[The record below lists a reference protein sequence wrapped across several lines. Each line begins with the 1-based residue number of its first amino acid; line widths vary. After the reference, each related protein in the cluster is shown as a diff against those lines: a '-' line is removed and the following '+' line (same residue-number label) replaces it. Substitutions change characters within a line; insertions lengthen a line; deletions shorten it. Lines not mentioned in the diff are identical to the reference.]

1 MGFKTANQYEEEK
14 YNGKF
19 RLANDGDT
27 ADVIMLYQDKNDVLI
42 ADVHYIKSN
51 SYNGY
56 VHCTGYGCPACANN
70 IRKQTKLFIPMYNL
84 DSAEIQFWDRTQ
96 KFLPQIHSDVFAN
109 GNYPNPSEFVYRIT
123 RHGAAGDMAT
133 RYQISAIAK
142 NTTIS
147 FDEIMAKFNAT
158 FPEYYS
164 VICKDVDNA
173 TIASWLNSSASGS
186 SNTSDMPEYV
196 PVPRV
201 STQSLQSSNTSATS
215 VLSDMPESAFDAE
228 ELDTDDAVF

>member
-27 ADVIMLYQDKNDVLI
+27 ADVIMLYRDKNDVLI

-51 SYNGY
+51 IYNGY

-84 DSAEIQFWDRTQ
+84 ESNEIQFWDRTQ

-147 FDEIMAKFNAT
+147 FHDILEKFNAT

-164 VICKDVDNA
+164 VICKDADNA
-173 TIASWLNSSASGS
+173 TITSWLNSSASGS

-201 STQSLQSSNTSATS
+201 STQPLNSSNAS
-215 VLSDMPESAFDAE
+215 VAAPVDNIPDSAFDSE
-228 ELDTDDAVF
+228 ELDMDDTVF